1 MLYLPQTM
9 PCIETLRAEGA
20 EVAVYNLSD
29 ASRLGAFPPEVKR
42 VLLLNLMPQK
52 AVTELDIARQ
62 MVGRPGGVAL
72 LPMKIAGQTYKTTP
86 QSHMDAL
93 YLDFE
98 AYEQGVYDAMI
109 ITGAPLECMP
119 FEQVRYWDALCRIM
133 DWADHHVLRSTL
145 YICWAAQAGLYH
157 HYGID
162 KYALP
167 AKMFGIFSQEV
178 LQPSCPLFA
187 GLGSF
192 FPMPGSRHTAVAVDA
207 IEKAGLVLG
216 AVSAES
222 GLGVALTADCRRVFI
237 TGHLEYEPNTLDNE
251 YRRDVAKGLPID
263 LPRHYYH
270 NDDPARGVDFSWAQ
284 AARRFYG
291 NWLELPESL

>member
-1 MLYLPQTM
+1 M

-119 FEQVRYWDALCRIM
+119 FEQVRYWDALCRII

-167 AKMFGIFSQEV
+167 AKMFGIFDQEV
-178 LQPSCPLFA
+178 LQPSL
-187 GLGSF
+187 
-192 FPMPGSRHTAVAVDA
+192 
-207 IEKAGLVLG
+207 
-216 AVSAES
+216 
-222 GLGVALTADCRRVFI
+222 
-237 TGHLEYEPNTLDNE
+237 
-251 YRRDVAKGLPID
+251 
-263 LPRHYYH
+263 
-270 NDDPARGVDFSWAQ
+270 
-284 AARRFYG
+284 
-291 NWLELPESL
+291 SLIHI

>member
-9 PCIETLRAEGA
+9 PCIATLRAEGG

-98 AYEQGVYDAMI
+98 AYEHGVYDAMI

-167 AKMFGIFSQEV
+167 AKMFGIFGQEV
-178 LQPSCPLFA
+178 LQLSCPLFA
-187 GLGSF
+187 GLCPA

-222 GLGVALTADCRRVFI
+222 GLGVALTTDCRRVFI

-291 NWLELPESL
+291 NWLDLPESL